1 MINKLPRWVWIGG
14 SILAFIAGM
23 INAVGFM
30 GFRHQSVTHLTG
42 TTTLLGIAVAS
53 GDGMT
58 AMGLFAVAASFLAGS
73 IFSGILIQQSTLKLG
88 GRYGIALLIESILLF
103 GAIPLLNRLNPIG
116 DYLACAAC
124 GLQNGMASTYS
135 GAVLRTTHVSGI
147 FTDLGIFIGHYIRR
161 LPVDRK
167 RMQLYLIL
175 LCSFFCGGGAGASA
189 FKYFSYNTLLFPAT
203 LTGFTGFAYAIYRR
217 YMRASVDAPHQSD
230 VRGS

>member
-30 GFRHQSVTHLTG
+30 GFKHQAVTHLTG
-42 TTTLLGIAVAS
+42 TTTLLGIAVAN
-53 GDGMT
+53 GDGRT
-58 AMGLFAVAASFLAGS
+58 AISLFGLAASFLGGS

-103 GAIPLLNRLNPIG
+103 GAIPLLHRQNSLG
-116 DYLACAAC
+116 DYLASAAC

-161 LPVDRK
+161 LPVDR
-167 RMQLYLIL
+167 RRVQLYLIL

-189 FKYFSYNTLLFPAT
+189 FKYFGYNTLIFPAT
-203 LTGFTGFAYAIYRR
+203 LTGFTGLAYTIYKR
-217 YMRASVDAPHQSD
+217 YMSASVDQPQSK
-230 VRGS
+230 